1 MTFEPLEAPF
11 ADVERLGCRDLFW
24 GEHVILDL
32 FEYLESGPAGE
43 VEVEGQKVS
52 DVQIGLTPSSRI
64 WRLTFERALALKVR
78 DESLK
83 FFQPQTQP
91 EPEFPSV
98 CCFAYKSPWLSEIF
112 PDSSQGDPRLGELV
126 PIHYV
131 FALLDD
137 FIEIIADDSP
147 IIEQVAN
154 DLS

>member
-11 ADVERLGCRDLFW
+11 ADIQRLGCRDLFW
-24 GEHVILDL
+24 GEHAILDL
-32 FEYLESGPAGE
+32 FEYQESGPAGQ
-43 VEVEGQKVS
+43 VEVEGEKVS

-64 WRLTFERALALKVR
+64 WRLTFERALALRVR
-78 DESLK
+78 DESLR
-83 FFQPQTQP
+83 FFQPQP
-91 EPEFPSV
+91 PSEPAFPAA
-98 CCFAYKSPWLSEIF
+98 CCFAYKSAWLAEIF
-112 PDSSQGDPRLGELV
+112 PELSGVDRRLGELV

-147 IIEQVAN
+147 IIERVEN